1 MTQEDWTKM
10 NKESHYNS
18 LIKQDLANRKLIKK
32 LQLERDELKKQ
43 LKLYGVVWRSGQLN
57 IAEHQESV
65 IKSLNDLK
73 KRYPNKTDYRIASN
87 CGTIQYFV
95 DNELVYEVNI

>member
-18 LIKQDLANRKLIKK
+18 LIKQDTANRKLIKK

-43 LKLYGVVWRSGQLN
+43 LKLYGVS
-57 IAEHQESV
+57 
-65 IKSLNDLK
+65 KSFNSEEELLQFI
-73 KRYPNKTDYRIASN
+73 YMHTPIAS
-87 CGTIQYFV
+87 TK
-95 DNELVYEVNI
+95 